1 MNNFIDYLS
10 SKAYTDD
17 YLMNLIYNLE
27 KNFCNNLMNQN
38 YKLELTNKELWD
50 LLRFADILCR
60 SSKDEHKNLS
70 LKIVSLLYEF
80 KELLNDEFIK
90 LSIINVLTKLGN
102 FPSINL
108 IGIKDE
114 NTGIDEIDLDLII
127 KRVYNESPIKE
138 IFTDEQLKIFNEL
151 QTNNHFSFS
160 GSTSFGKSFIFEAF
174 TKYLIKEHN
183 QSDNIAFIVPTKALI
198 NQVSNKIRHLVKS
211 SKYKVINSPEIP
223 KVLKK
228 QGNKYIFIFTPERL
242 VSYFLDLTN
251 PKIDYLFVDEAHKL
265 LSTKDI
271 RTPLMY
277 HALNMAKRKS
287 INIYFASPN
296 IPNPSIFLELVNNTT
311 EESYAVKADSVSQNK
326 FFINCHTDSSFMVS
340 DFGKDIKLPKFKF
353 SGKYIEDL
361 KIMLDTFSK
370 NSQSII
376 YCNTVDKTISTAFR
390 YSENL
395 KDIEDDD
402 INKLIDIIDEKV
414 HEKYYLKYCLR
425 KGIAY
430 HFGGIP
436 EEIKIKIEELYRL
449 GKIKFIFCTST
460 LLEGVNLPAK
470 NIFILSEK
478 IGLSNMNDVD
488 FWNLA
493 GRAGRL
499 SKDLSGNIFCVN
511 LYNQKGYW
519 KDESKIKILRDKNI
533 EEAEPIILKKNNKNL
548 YKNIANYYTK
558 NNYTNKKLS
567 EDDKKIIEMYGNILL
582 YHDTVNSDSILK
594 DKFIDSGNNSLEILK
609 KIRNE
614 NSIPGNILAESI
626 DIDIGIQNK
635 VFNGNK
641 ELLPSETTYEGC
653 YKVLKILC
661 REYDWLRNESKGND
675 PMIRSKEQL
684 SYYATLM
691 EGWINSK
698 PLKYLIQKTISY
710 YNNSGESKDIS
721 LRKDGKIYY
730 VKFDKNKALHINTL
744 INNLIKNLENNVKYK
759 IKSYVSNYQSI
770 LCSCEIDFESDWEE
784 YIDYGT
790 TNPQII
796 DIQNLGFSRTI
807 AIFLL
812 DHYSSLFIR
821 NEIGDIIDINEEEL
835 RKTIDEEKYPEEY
848 KELNIFFEWELNKV

>member
-1 MNNFIDYLS
+1 MNNFITKLS
-10 SKAYTDD
+10 NKAYNDE
-17 YLMNLIYNLE
+17 YLITLIYQLE
-27 KNFCNNLMNQN
+27 KNYCN
-38 YKLELTNKELWD
+38 KLLDEDFTIQLSYKELFD
-50 LLRFADILCR
+50 LMRFADILCR

-70 LKIVSLLYEF
+70 LKIVSLVYEF
-80 KELLNDEFIK
+80 KELLENEFIR
-90 LSIINVLTKLGN
+90 LSTINVLTKLGN

-174 TKYLIKEHN
+174 TKYLIEDHN

-198 NQVSNKIRHLVKS
+198 NQISYKIRNLVNPYI
-211 SKYKVINSPEIP
+211 YKVINSPEIP
-223 KVLKK
+223 QVIKK
-228 QGNKYIFIFTPERL
+228 QDKKYIFIFTPERL
-242 VSYFLDLTN
+242 IAYFLDATN

-265 LSTKDI
+265 LSMKDT

-277 HALNMAKRKS
+277 HALVMAKRKS
-287 INIYFASPN
+287 INIFFASPN
-296 IPNPSIFLELVNNTT
+296 IPNPSVFLELVNNTPD
-311 EESYAVKADSVSQNK
+311 ESYAVKVESVSQNR
-326 FFINCHTDSSFMVS
+326 FFINCHTDSSYMIS
-340 DFGKDIKLPKFKF
+340 DFGEDILFPKLNF
-353 SGKYIEDL
+353 SGNVITDL
-361 KIMLDTFSK
+361 GIVLNTFS
-370 NSQSII
+370 NGRQSIV
-376 YCNTVDKTISTAFR
+376 YCNTIEKTILTAVEFAR
-390 YSENL
+390 NL
-395 KDIEDDD
+395 EELKNDYIDKLVDT
-402 INKLIDIIDEKV
+402 INEKV
-414 HEKYYLKYCLR
+414 HEQYYLKYCLK

-436 EEIKIKIEELYRL
+436 EEIKIKVEELYKL
-449 GKIKFIFCTST
+449 GVIKIIFCTST

-499 SKDLSGNIFCVN
+499 SKDLAGNIFCVN

-519 KDESKIKILRDKNI
+519 QDERKIKILRDKKI

-558 NNYTNKKLS
+558 NDYTNKKLS
-567 EDDKKIIEMYGNILL
+567 EDDKKIIKMYGNILL

-626 DIDIGIQNK
+626 DIDVEIQNK

-641 ELLPSETTYEGC
+641 ELLPAETTYEGC
-653 YKVLKILC
+653 YKVLRLLC
-661 REYDWLRNESKGND
+661 REYGWLRTESKGNN
-675 PMIRSKEQL
+675 PMIRSEEQL
-684 SYYATLM
+684 SYYAILM

-698 PLKYLIQKTISY
+698 PLKYLIQKTINY
-710 YNNSGESKDIS
+710 YNNSGKSKDIS

-730 VKFDKNKALHINTL
+730 MKFDKNNALHINAL
-744 INNLIKNLENNVKYK
+744 INNLIKNLENNIKYK
-759 IKSYVSNYQSI
+759 IKIYVSNYQSI
-770 LCSCEIDFESDWEE
+770 LRSCGIDLECDWEE

-796 DIQNLGFSRTI
+796 DIQNLGFSRAI

-821 NEIGDIIDINEEEL
+821 NKIGKIIDINDQEL
-835 RKTIDEEKYPEEY
+835 RRTIDKEKYSEEY
-848 KELNIFFEWELNKV
+848 KEINSLFEWEN

>member
-1 MNNFIDYLS
+1 MNNFITKLS
-10 SKAYTDD
+10 NKAYNDE
-17 YLMNLIYNLE
+17 YLITLIYQLE
-27 KNFCNNLMNQN
+27 KNYCN
-38 YKLELTNKELWD
+38 KLLDEDFTIKLSYKELCD
-50 LLRFADILCR
+50 LMRFADILCR

-70 LKIVSLLYEF
+70 LRIVSLVYEF
-80 KELLNDEFIK
+80 EELLEDKFIK

-114 NTGIDEIDLDLII
+114 NTGIDEIDLDLIV

-174 TKYLIKEHN
+174 TKYLIDEHN

-198 NQVSNKIRHLVKS
+198 NQVSFKIRKLVKS
-211 SKYKVINSPEIP
+211 YSYKVINSPEIP
-223 KVLKK
+223 KVIKR
-228 QGNKYIFIFTPERL
+228 QDSKYIFVFTPERL
-242 VSYFLDLTN
+242 IAYFLDTTN

-265 LSTKDI
+265 LSVKDT

-277 HALNMAKRKS
+277 HALVMAKRKS
-287 INIYFASPN
+287 INIFFASPN
-296 IPNPSIFLELVNNTT
+296 IPNPSVFLELVNNTPD
-311 EESYAVKADSVSQNK
+311 ESYAVKVDSVSQNK

-340 DFGKDIKLPKFKF
+340 NFGKDIEFPKFNF
-353 SGKYIEDL
+353 SGNCIEDL
-361 KIMLDTFSK
+361 KIILDTFSK
-370 NSQSII
+370 NRQSII

-390 YSENL
+390 YSKMLE
-395 KDIEDDD
+395 DIVDDD
-402 INKLIDIIDEKV
+402 IYKLIDIIDEKV
-414 HEKYYLKYCLR
+414 HEKYYLKYCLK

-449 GKIKFIFCTST
+449 GKIKLIFCTST

-470 NIFILSEK
+470 NIFILSEN
-478 IGLSNMNDVD
+478 IGRIEMTDVD

-499 SKDLSGNIFCVN
+499 SKDLAGNIFCVN
-511 LYNQKGYW
+511 LYNQQGYW
-519 KDESKIKILRDKNI
+519 NDDSKIKILRDKNI
-533 EEAEPIILKKNNKNL
+533 DETKPIILRKNNKNL
-548 YKNIANYYTK
+548 YKNIANYYTR
-558 NNYTNKKLS
+558 NDYTNKKLS

-582 YHDTVNSDSILK
+582 YHDTVNSDSVLK
-594 DKFIDSGNNSLEILK
+594 DRFIDSGNNSLDVLK

-614 NSIPGNILAESI
+614 NSVPGNILAESI
-626 DIDIGIQNK
+626 DIDIEIQNR
-635 VFNGNK
+635 VFKGNK
-641 ELLPSETTYEGC
+641 EKLPTETTYEGC
-653 YKVLKILC
+653 YKVLRLLC
-661 REYDWLRNESKGND
+661 EEYDWLSTESKGNY

-710 YNNSGESKDIS
+710 YYNSGESKEIS

-730 VKFDKNKALHINTL
+730 MKFDKNNALHINTL
-744 INNLIKNLENNVKYK
+744 INNLIKNLENNIKYK
-759 IKSYVSNYQSI
+759 IKTYVSNYQSI
-770 LCSCEIDFESDWEE
+770 LRSCGVDLECDWEE

-796 DIQNLGFSRTI
+796 DIQNLGFSRTM
-807 AIFLL
+807 AIFLM
-812 DHYSSLFIR
+812 DKYYNLFIR
-821 NEIGDIIDINEEEL
+821 NDIGEIIDIDDEKL
-835 RKTIDEEKYPEEY
+835 RTSIDKKKYDEEY
-848 KELNIFFEWELNKV
+848 KELNILFEWEK

>member
-10 SKAYTDD
+10 SKAYKDD

-27 KNFCNNLMNQN
+27 KNFCSNLMDRN
-38 YKLELTNKELWD
+38 YKLDFTNKELFD
-50 LLRFADILCR
+50 LMRFADILCR
-60 SSKDEHKNLS
+60 SSEAEHKNLS
-70 LKIVSLLYEF
+70 LKIVSLVYEF
-80 KELLNDEFIK
+80 KELLDDKFIR
-90 LSIINVLTKLGN
+90 LSIINILTKLGN

-114 NTGIDEIDLDLII
+114 NTGIDEIDFDLII

-174 TKYLIKEHN
+174 TKYLIEEHN

-198 NQVSNKIRHLVKS
+198 NQIFYKIRNLVKS
-211 SKYKVINSPEIP
+211 YNYRVINSPKIP
-223 KVLKK
+223 KILKG
-228 QGNKYIFIFTPERL
+228 QDERYIFVFTPERL
-242 VSYFLDLTN
+242 VTYFLDATN

-265 LSTKDI
+265 LGTKDT

-296 IPNPSIFLELVNNTT
+296 IPNPSIFLKLVNNTT
-311 EESYAVKADSVSQNK
+311 EESCAVKVDSVSQNK
-326 FFINCHTDSSFMVS
+326 FFINCHTDSSHMIS
-340 DFGKDIKLPKFKF
+340 NFGEDILFPKLNF
-353 SGKYIEDL
+353 SGNAITDL
-361 KIMLDTFSK
+361 GTILKTFS
-370 NSQSII
+370 SGRQSIV
-376 YCNTVDKTISTAFR
+376 YCNTIEKTISTAFE
-390 YSENL
+390 YAKNL
-395 KDIEDDD
+395 EELKNDYIDKLVDT
-402 INKLIDIIDEKV
+402 INEKV
-414 HEKYYLKYCLR
+414 HEQYYLKYCLK

-436 EEIKIKIEELYRL
+436 EEIKIKVEELYKL
-449 GKIKFIFCTST
+449 GVIKIIFCTST

-511 LYNQKGYW
+511 LYNQEGYW
-519 KDESKIKILRDKNI
+519 KDEKKVQILRNKNI
-533 EEAEPIILKKNNKNL
+533 KEVEPIILMKNNKNL

-558 NNYTNKKLS
+558 NEYTNKSLS

-594 DKFIDSGNNSLEILK
+594 DRFIDSGNNSLDILK

-614 NSIPGNILAESI
+614 NSIPGNILAEGI
-626 DIDIGIQNK
+626 DINIEIQNN
-635 VFNGNK
+635 VFNGDK
-641 ELLPSETTYEGC
+641 ELLPIETTYEGC
-653 YKVLKILC
+653 YEVLKILC
-661 REYDWLRNESKGND
+661 REYDWLRTESKGNN
-675 PMIRSKEQL
+675 PLIKTKEQL

-698 PLKYLIQKTISY
+698 PLKYLIQKAISY
-710 YNNSGESKDIS
+710 YHNSGESKEIS

-730 VKFDKNKALHINTL
+730 MKFDKNNPLHINTL
-744 INNLIKNLENNVKYK
+744 INNLIKNLENNIKYK
-759 IKSYVSNYQSI
+759 IKTYVSNYQSI
-770 LCSCEIDFESDWEE
+770 LRSCEVDFECDWEE

-796 DIQNLGFSRTI
+796 DIQNLGFSRSI

-812 DHYSSLFIR
+812 DHCSSLFIR
-821 NEIGDIIDINEEEL
+821 NDIGEIIDI
-835 RKTIDEEKYPEEY
+835 DEEDLRTNIDKEKYSEEY
-848 KELNIFFEWELNKV
+848 KELNILFEWEK

>member
-1 MNNFIDYLS
+1 MNNFIDYIS

-17 YLMNLIYNLE
+17 YLINLIYNLE
-27 KNFCNNLMNQN
+27 KNFCNKLLDQD
-38 YKLELTNKELWD
+38 YKIDFSNKEKCD
-50 LLRFADILCR
+50 LMRFADILCR

-70 LKIVSLLYEF
+70 LRIVSLVYEF
-80 KELLNDEFIK
+80 KELLEDKFIK

-174 TKYLIKEHN
+174 TKYLIDEHN
-183 QSDNIAFIVPTKALI
+183 QSDNIAFIVPKKALI
-198 NQVSNKIRHLVKS
+198 NQVSNKIRRLVKY

-228 QGNKYIFIFTPERL
+228 QENKYVFIFTPERL
-242 VSYFLDLTN
+242 VSYFLDSTN

-265 LSTKDI
+265 LSTKDT

-296 IPNPSIFLELVNNTT
+296 IPNPSIFLELVNNTI
-311 EESYAVKADSVSQNK
+311 EESYAVKVDSVSQNK

-340 DFGKDIKLPKFKF
+340 NFGKDIEFPKFKF
-353 SGKYIEDL
+353 SGNCIEDL
-361 KIMLDTFSK
+361 KIILDTFSK
-370 NSQSII
+370 NRQSII

-390 YSENL
+390 YSKMLE
-395 KDIEDDD
+395 DIVDDD
-402 INKLIDIIDEKV
+402 IYKLIDIIDEKV
-414 HEKYYLKYCLR
+414 HEKYYLKYCLK

-449 GKIKFIFCTST
+449 GKIKLIFCTST

-478 IGLSNMNDVD
+478 IGRIEMTDVD

-499 SKDLSGNIFCVN
+499 SKDLAGNIFCVN
-511 LYNQKGYW
+511 LYNQQGYW
-519 KDESKIKILRDKNI
+519 KDEGKMRILRDRNI
-533 EEAEPIILKKNNKNL
+533 EEVKPIILRKNNKNL
-548 YKNIANYYTK
+548 YKNISNYYT
-558 NNYTNKKLS
+558 NNDYTNKKLS
-567 EDDKKIIEMYGNILL
+567 EVDKKIIKMYGNILL
-582 YHDTVNSDSILK
+582 YHDVVNNDSILK
-594 DKFIDSGNNSLEILK
+594 DRYINSGTESLGILK

-614 NSIPGNILAESI
+614 NYVPANILAESI
-626 DIDIGIQNK
+626 DIDLPIQNK
-635 VFNGNK
+635 V
-641 ELLPSETTYEGC
+641 YEGDKEQFPTDTSYERC
-653 YKVLKILC
+653 YKVLRILC
-661 REYDWLRNESKGND
+661 REYEWLKTENKGNK
-675 PMIRSKEQL
+675 PMIKTKEQL

-698 PLKYLIQKTISY
+698 PLKYLIQKTISWY
-710 YNNSGESKDIS
+710 HNSGNSKNIFLSIDG
-721 LRKDGKIYY
+721 RKYQE
-730 VKFDKNKALHINTL
+730 KFDRNNDFHINTL
-744 INNLIKNLENNVKYK
+744 INNLINDLENNVKYR
-759 IKSYVSNYQSI
+759 IKTYVSNYQSI
-770 LCSCEIDFESDWEE
+770 LESTNLELICDWAE

-790 TNPQII
+790 TDSDII
-796 DIQNLGFSRTI
+796 EIQNLGFSRTI

-812 DHYSSLFIR
+812 DHCNSLFIR
-821 NEIGDIIDINEEEL
+821 NDVGEIIDIDEEEL
-835 RKTIDEEKYPEEY
+835 RTNIDKEKYSEEY
-848 KELNIFFEWELNKV
+848 KELNILFEWEK